1 MIRNSAK
8 KQSKKNKT
16 GIETRTKIEINI
28 EKKREKRSTGM
39 WKKENV
45 HGSD

>member
-16 GIETRTKIEINI
+16 GIETRTKIEISI
-28 EKKREKRSTGM
+28 KKTRKAKHRNVEEGECP
-39 WKKENV
+39 WK
-45 HGSD
+45 